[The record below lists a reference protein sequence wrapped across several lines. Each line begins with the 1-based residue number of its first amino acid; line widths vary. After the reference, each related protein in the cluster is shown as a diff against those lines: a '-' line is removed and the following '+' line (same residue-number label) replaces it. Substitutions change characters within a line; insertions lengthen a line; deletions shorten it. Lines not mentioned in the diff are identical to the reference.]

1 MRIIV
6 RFIFWVTGWKLDQ
19 RVPSD
24 IKKCVIAVGPHT
36 SNWDFVLGRMAF
48 MLYGVQGRY
57 LVKKELFFPPLGW
70 FLKAIGCIPVDRKK
84 RNNLTD
90 TALKYFEENE
100 TMFIVFSPEGTR
112 SYNPNWKKGFYYL
125 AVKAEVPI
133 LLAYVD
139 FPSKKGGFLEVFY
152 PTGDVDA
159 DILKIKQNTR
169 HYAKRQ
175 VTWLSHQLPDSK
187 MLPPDSNLVIPYME
201 SILG

>member
-1 MRIIV
+1 MRILV
-6 RFIFWVTGWKLDQ
+6 RFIFWLTGWKLDQ

-48 MLYGVQGRY
+48 ILYGVQGRY

-112 SYNPNWKKGFYYL
+112 SYNPNWRKGFYHV
-125 AVKAEVPI
+125 AQKAGVPI
-133 LLAYVD
+133 YICYID
-139 FPSKKGGFLEVFY
+139 FKTKTGGFDQLFY
-152 PTGDVDA
+152 PTGDVEA
-159 DILKIKQNTR
+159 DIKYIKS
-169 HYAKRQ
+169 
-175 VTWLSHQLPDSK
+175 VLSKYEGRFPEKGIRSED
-187 MLPPDSNLVIPYME
+187 
-201 SILG
+201 

>member
-1 MRIIV
+1 
-6 RFIFWVTGWKLDQ
+6 VTGWKLDQ

-100 TMFIVFSPEGTR
+100 TMFIVFSPKEPEVTIQTG
-112 SYNPNWKKGFYYL
+112 KKDFTML
-125 AVKAEVPI
+125 HKKQESRFTFATSISKQKQVDSTSCSIQPVMSMRI
-133 LLAYVD
+133 L
-139 FPSKKGGFLEVFY
+139 S
-152 PTGDVDA
+152 T
-159 DILKIKQNTR
+159 LK
-169 HYAKRQ
+169 
-175 VTWLSHQLPDSK
+175 VC
-187 MLPPDSNLVIPYME
+187 
-201 SILG
+201 